1 MTDGGIKGMGR
12 RGGGGEGERERT
24 AEPPNQIKFSSACS
38 ESTGGLGE

>member
-12 RGGGGEGERERT
+12 RGGGERERT